1 MLGEVLRAPGLLLLI
16 DSAFLTGRRVLY
28 SFIVAALRRAE
39 RVHVFGFEVPEEEY
53 WAAVP
58 LELSSS
64 LTFHDGFSN
73 PLNWEKSFHSLTLR
87 DISVQGIREQV
98 GNPAGPV
105 TIVLDSL
112 SWILARCPLFYV
124 CHLLQ
129 ELSGQQSEQ
138 GDAHLVALLH
148 ADLHD
153 PGELRSV
160 EQFMVSD
167 DLSLEMTSQMD
178 KEREDNASVDPTVN
192 LTFNLR
198 LSETERKCKE
208 SLALPYTFTD
218 SKKTSLLRAS
228 SGSAK
233 IFYDPE
239 PIDDMDEDD
248 PDDDLDV

>member
-1 MLGEVLRAPGLLLLI
+1 MHFTLV
-16 DSAFLTGRRVLY
+16 SY
-28 SFIVAALRRAE
+28 RAE

-160 EQFMVSD
+160 
-167 DLSLEMTSQMD
+167 SLLAD
-178 KEREDNASVDPTVN
+178 SVIN
-192 LTFNLR
+192 LTDVGENPKAVITHRRKSGKVVTHVRNLPR
-198 LSETERKCKE
+198 DGTETQNPPPRR
-208 SLALPYTFTD
+208 PH
-218 SKKTSLLRAS
+218 RA
-228 SGSAK
+228 
-233 IFYDPE
+233 P
-239 PIDDMDEDD
+239 
-248 PDDDLDV
+248 

>member
-1 MLGEVLRAPGLLLLI
+1 MHFTLV
-16 DSAFLTGRRVLY
+16 SY
-28 SFIVAALRRAE
+28 RAE

-138 GDAHLVALLH
+138 GKGAITVCRRDVGGAKLWSAYTV
-148 ADLHD
+148 
-153 PGELRSV
+153 
-160 EQFMVSD
+160 
-167 DLSLEMTSQMD
+167 
-178 KEREDNASVDPTVN
+178 SVDMT
-192 LTFNLR
+192 
-198 LSETERKCKE
+198 
-208 SLALPYTFTD
+208 
-218 SKKTSLLRAS
+218 
-228 SGSAK
+228 
-233 IFYDPE
+233 
-239 PIDDMDEDD
+239 M
-248 PDDDLDV
+248 